1 MLTCR
6 GFIGSFLYLKIP
18 TAAEISVRI
27 SFIIPMY
34 EPQLS
39 EIALECGFS
48 SQAHLTAVLGKAYVV
63 TPGYLRHKI

>member
-1 MLTCR
+1 
-6 GFIGSFLYLKIP
+6 
-18 TAAEISVRI
+18 
-27 SFIIPMY
+27 MY

-48 SQAHLTAVLGKAYVV
+48 SQAHLTAVLGKAYGV